1 MLNRSFYLG
10 LVSQVCEISYKLNSL
25 LMSISE
31 LNVFVEYHNIHMSQK
46 CEISYKILATVL
58 KTF

>member
-1 MLNRSFYLG
+1 
-10 LVSQVCEISYKLNSL
+10 
-25 LMSISE
+25 MSISE